1 MAEAL
6 EQVPTNNDLANQV
19 LNAGYQALKTDDT
32 AAVKAMDLFT
42 KLVDTEN
49 HLSLE
54 IGDRTPTLKEL
65 IESLT
70 NHRPMEDFYKT
81 EKRIRVENRK
91 KPLLNKEE
99 PGVKQQLS
107 ITKGQGQGQGQQET
121 LGPADY
127 LVVCLLLVFVINM
140 FRAFLG
146 SKKKKYA
153 FRGLQN
159 VLVNEKGQEIY
170 PDGSLKV
177 KFQGF
182 PKGGKKSK
190 KVRRRNRTQKTGY

>member
-6 EQVPTNNDLANQV
+6 EQVPTNDDLADQV

-42 KLVDTEN
+42 KLINTESP
-49 HLSLE
+49 LSSK
-54 IGDRTPTLKEL
+54 IKDRTPTLKEL
-65 IESLT
+65 IASLT

-81 EKRIRVENRK
+81 EQRMMAEK
-91 KPLLNKEE
+91 KLLLNKE
-99 PGVKQQLS
+99 PGVKRQLS

-146 SKKKKYA
+146 SKKKKYV
-153 FRGLQN
+153 FRGLQY
-159 VLVNEKGQEIY
+159 VLVNEKGEEIY

-190 KVRRRNRTQKTGY
+190 KRRTRNRTQKTGY